1 MVDVVAAPRPV
12 MSIGRVSFFGALLIA
27 IGPISMT
34 LYSPAMTSIVEAMG
48 TTEAMVKLTM
58 TSYYAGFAFAQLLA
72 GPISDALGRRGVTAG
87 FIGLFLFGTL
97 ICLVAPSVEILI
109 AGRVLQG
116 LGASAGAV
124 ISRAVI
130 RDVFEGDDS
139 SRIMNLIGIILA
151 VGPAFAP
158 TLGALILSF
167 WGWQSTFVFMF
178 LMGTAVLVAMLVGM
192 RETAPPDRPS
202 FRLAPLLT
210 NYGVL
215 IRNRSF
221 LATTTVVAGAVGI
234 FYAQSTLLPFVLMG
248 RIGMSAGEFG
258 IGMLLQWGGYFAG
271 AIVVRGLMDRV
282 GAMALVLPGLLI
294 VSLASVLLLNTLIF
308 TPSYLT
314 VMLPIAL
321 LTFGNAFVG
330 PAMTTATLA
339 PFPRMAGTASSL
351 MGFLQMAA
359 GLLVSTFASLASDP
373 VLALV
378 AASVGMSA
386 MSCLAFTYYRLKF
399 RRVEVNPP
407 LILRSP
413 ADD

>member
-1 MVDVVAAPRPV
+1 
-12 MSIGRVSFFGALLIA
+12 
-27 IGPISMT
+27 
-34 LYSPAMTSIVEAMG
+34 
-48 TTEAMVKLTM
+48 
-58 TSYYAGFAFAQLLA
+58 
-72 GPISDALGRRGVTAG
+72 
-87 FIGLFLFGTL
+87 
-97 ICLVAPSVEILI
+97 VEILI

-178 LMGTAVLVAMLVGM
+178 LMGSGVLVAMLIGM
-192 RETAPPDRPS
+192 RETAPVERPS

-248 RIGMSAGEFG
+248 RIGMSA
-258 IGMLLQWGGYFAG
+258 
-271 AIVVRGLMDRV
+271 
-282 GAMALVLPGLLI
+282 
-294 VSLASVLLLNTLIF
+294 
-308 TPSYLT
+308 
-314 VMLPIAL
+314 
-321 LTFGNAFVG
+321 
-330 PAMTTATLA
+330 
-339 PFPRMAGTASSL
+339 
-351 MGFLQMAA
+351 
-359 GLLVSTFASLASDP
+359 
-373 VLALV
+373 
-378 AASVGMSA
+378 
-386 MSCLAFTYYRLKF
+386 
-399 RRVEVNPP
+399 
-407 LILRSP
+407 
-413 ADD
+413 